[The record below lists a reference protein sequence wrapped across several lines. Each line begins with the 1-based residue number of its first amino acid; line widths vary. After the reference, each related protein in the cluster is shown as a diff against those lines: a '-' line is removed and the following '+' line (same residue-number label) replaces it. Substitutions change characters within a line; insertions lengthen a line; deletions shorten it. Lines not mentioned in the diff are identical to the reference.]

1 LNLAKVWAFA
11 AYEVRRAS
19 ARKKVLALVVI
30 TILLDT
36 VPYYLLRTSRL
47 SVVPPTDY
55 PYLWVTGVFVLQGFF
70 FPFIALL
77 ISAGSMSEEYEQG
90 TAEVLLSKPV
100 SRDEF
105 LCGKFLGG
113 FILMSVVI
121 ILNSILTV
129 CAATFAFGPQLA
141 LQVLPL
147 VALAQAFSSLV
158 FLSVAFLSGELIRRS
173 SLSYIVASA
182 VFFTSYIVG
191 LYLRVIFEFTG
202 DPLYQTFSLYLPTTP
217 VSSLP
222 LLLGQS
228 QLPASAVSILQALGV
243 ATAEKSALFSVAL
256 IAVYALCAFGA
267 ARTYFNRV
275 DVSKKVT

>member
-1 LNLAKVWAFA
+1 MNLAKIWAFA
-11 AYEVRRAS
+11 LYEVRRAS
-19 ARKKVLALVVI
+19 ARKKVLALVVL

-47 SVVPPTDY
+47 SVLPVTDY
-55 PYLWVTGVFVLQGFF
+55 PYLWVAGVFILQGFF

-105 LCGKFLGG
+105 LFGKFVGG
-113 FILMSVVI
+113 LLLMAVVVL
-121 ILNSILTV
+121 LNAVLTIS
-129 CAATFAFGPQLA
+129 AATFAFGPQLA
-141 LQVLPL
+141 LQVLPI
-147 VALAQAFSSLV
+147 VVLAQVISSLV

-173 SLSYIVASA
+173 SLSYITASA

-191 LYLRVIFEFTG
+191 IYLRLIYQLTG
-202 DPLYQTFSLYLPTTP
+202 DSLYQSVSLYLPTTP

-222 LLLGQS
+222 LLVGQP
-228 QLPASAVSILQALGV
+228 QLPADAVTILREVGVSSSETSIPFSLG
-243 ATAEKSALFSVAL
+243 LIILYAL
-256 IAVYALCAFGA
+256 IALLI
-267 ARTYFNRV
+267 ARTYFNRA
-275 DVSKKVT
+275 DVSKKVA